1 MKFLLIC
8 YTGLYRLKFLLK
20 SVNSCKFAA
29 WCPDVLAGK
38 LHPRF
43 DAKILRKNC
52 AACMPVFMVVSPKV
66 NQFENEMALKW
77 STQ

>member
-1 MKFLLIC
+1 MKVLLIC

-29 WCPDVLAGK
+29 WCPDILADK
-38 LHPRF
+38 LMQF
-43 DAKILRKNC
+43 DAKNFKQNS
-52 AACMPVFMVVSPKV
+52 AAFMLVFMVVSPKV